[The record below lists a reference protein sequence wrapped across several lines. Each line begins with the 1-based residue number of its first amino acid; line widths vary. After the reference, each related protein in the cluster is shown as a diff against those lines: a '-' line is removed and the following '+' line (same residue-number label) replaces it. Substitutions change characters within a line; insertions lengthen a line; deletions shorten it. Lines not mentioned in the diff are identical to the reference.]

1 MTAVALCS
9 LCIGRAAMARK
20 IDARKIDIT
29 LTAPQEDFVFSAAQ
43 FPAFVGGFG
52 AGKSEA
58 LVTRLLL
65 QKFAYPHL
73 DVGYFAPTFDLVRLI
88 GMARFEEKLEQWQ
101 VPYKL
106 NKTDK
111 QLHLGTGGSVVFRT
125 LDNPERIVGFE
136 IADAGIDE
144 LDTLKPEHAATA
156 WNKVIA
162 RCRQKKGLG
171 VQNTCA
177 VATTPEGFRFAYQ
190 RWEKS
195 QSPGYAIYRAP
206 THSNPYLPDSYI
218 DSLRTTYPAQLLE
231 AYVEGRFVNLASGSV
246 YPDFCR
252 AKNHTDEVIA
262 PGEDLHLGV
271 DFNVY
276 NCTVMICVLR
286 LGKPRVLA
294 ELTGLRDTPALV
306 AAIRQRYGGHRIH
319 IYPDASGKSHK
330 TVNASLS
337 DLQLLKNAGFV
348 VCARDANPLVRDR
361 VVSMNAALCNAGGER
376 ILLVNTQ
383 ACPVLTECLE
393 QQVFDKN
400 GNPDKSGGKDHAPDA
415 LGYFIYWQ
423 WPVVK
428 PVAARSAYLPYMN
441 R

>member
-1 MTAVALCS
+1 
-9 LCIGRAAMARK
+9 MARN
-20 IDARKIDIT
+20 IEIS
-29 LTAPQEDFVFSAAQ
+29 LTAPQDDFVFSTAQ

-65 QKFAYPHL
+65 QKFAHPHL

-88 GMARFEEKLEQWQ
+88 GFSRFEEKLTQWK

-106 NKTDK
+106 NKTEK
-111 QLHLGTGGSVVFRT
+111 QLYLGTGGSVVFRT

-136 IADAGIDE
+136 VADAGIDE
-144 LDTLKPEHAATA
+144 LDTLKPEHAAAA

-162 RCRQKKGLG
+162 RCRQKKGPG
-171 VQNTCA
+171 VPNTCA

-190 RWEKS
+190 RWEKKRS
-195 QSPGYAIYRAP
+195 EGYAIYRAP
-206 THSNPYLPDSYI
+206 TYSNPYLPADYV
-218 DSLRTTYPAQLLE
+218 DSLRATYPANLLQS
-231 AYVEGRFVNLASGSV
+231 YVEGRFVNLACGSV

-252 AKNHTDEVIA
+252 VKNHTDETIVA
-262 PGEDLHLGV
+262 GEDLHIGV

-276 NCTVMICVLR
+276 NCTAMVCVIR

-306 AAIRQRYGGHRIH
+306 AALQQRYGGQRIH

-348 VCARDANPLVRDR
+348 VCAKDANPAVRDR
-361 VVSMNAALCNAGGER
+361 VVSLNAALCNAGGER
-376 ILLVNTQ
+376 LLLVNTH
-383 ACPVLTECLE
+383 ACPTLTECLE

-400 GNPDKSGGKDHAPDA
+400 GDPDKSGGKDHAPDA
-415 LGYFIYWQ
+415 LGYFVYWH

-428 PVAARSAYLPYMN
+428 PVVARGVYLPFMN